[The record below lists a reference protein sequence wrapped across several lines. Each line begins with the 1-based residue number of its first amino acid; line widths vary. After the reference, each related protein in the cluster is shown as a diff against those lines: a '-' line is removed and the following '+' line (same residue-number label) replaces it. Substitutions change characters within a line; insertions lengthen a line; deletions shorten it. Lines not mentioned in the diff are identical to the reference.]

1 MPQVE
6 PKKDKKKKKKKKV
19 LWWRESGQ
27 SRKEENVIKNVQV
40 DFSTRSPFPW
50 EHCFSGTWLWA
61 PAKLVPR
68 SSPSSPPTMIIYQDL
83 ISHGEMFSN
92 IYKIQKIRDELE
104 VEGKMV
110 SRTEGD
116 TDDLL
121 IGGSVQMSK
130 VPKSQQSLVSILS
143 WTITCWKPASQ
154 KKPTGI
160 TSKGVPIVALPW
172 AVV

>member
-1 MPQVE
+1 
-6 PKKDKKKKKKKKV
+6 
-19 LWWRESGQ
+19 
-27 SRKEENVIKNVQV
+27 
-40 DFSTRSPFPW
+40 
-50 EHCFSGTWLWA
+50 
-61 PAKLVPR
+61 
-68 SSPSSPPTMIIYQDL
+68 MIIYQDL

-143 WTITCWKPASQ
+143 
-154 KKPTGI
+154 
-160 TSKGVPIVALPW
+160 
-172 AVV
+172 